1 MFNITASTLKGIIF
15 SLWLFI
21 TALSSFPQHTVQFII
36 SSLPAQNPTDS
47 NLFVAGSF
55 NGWNPQDKNFR
66 FQKEAN
72 GNYFMKTKLS
82 DGDYEFKITKGSWDK
97 VECNK
102 TGSGIPN
109 RSFKLSSDTIISLI
123 IDEWA
128 DHFEKKPRVSTAG
141 KNVHII
147 DTAFLIPQLNRTRRI
162 WIYLPP
168 DYSTSKKRF
177 PVLYMHDGQNVF
189 DDLTSFA
196 GEWQVDE
203 TLDSISKHKKQM
215 IVVAVDHGGAK
226 RINEY
231 CPYDM
236 EKYGKGEGDLYVD
249 FLVKTLKP
257 FIDKNYRTQKDK
269 QNTFIAGSSMGGL
282 ISMYAI
288 LKYPKVF
295 GGAGVFSPAFWVG
308 PKIFDDIKTKG
319 RQVNSKIYFYCGGQ
333 EGGTMV
339 PDMEKAFEKM
349 RAVSRSKMIS
359 SVRPDGKHTE
369 SAWRNEFPLFYLWL
383 MAK

>member
-1 MFNITASTLKGIIF
+1 MFNTTVLTLKRMISF
-15 SLWLFI
+15 LCLFF
-21 TALSSFPQHTVQFII
+21 TVLSSFSQHKVEFII
-36 SSLPAQNPTDS
+36 SSVPAQSASDS

-55 NGWNPQDKNFR
+55 NDWNPGDKNFR
-66 FQKEAN
+66 FQKGAN
-72 GNYFMKTKLS
+72 GNYAMNAKLN
-82 DGDYEFKITKGSWDK
+82 DGDYEFKITKGSWEK

-102 TGSGIPN
+102 AGAGIQN
-109 RSFKLSSDTIISLI
+109 RFFKLSSDTTINLVV
-123 IDEWA
+123 DEWQ
-128 DHFEKKPRVSTAG
+128 DHFAKKPRVSTAS

-147 DTAFLIPQLNRTRRI
+147 DTAFLIPQLSRTRRI

-168 DYSTSKKRF
+168 DYSTSKKHF

-203 TLDSISKHKKQM
+203 TLDSISAHKKEM
-215 IVVAVDHGGAK
+215 IVVAVDHGGSK

-236 EKYGKGEGDLYVD
+236 EKYGKGEGDKYVD

-288 LKYPKVF
+288 LKYPKVC

-319 RQVNSKIYFYCGGQ
+319 EEVNSKIYFYCGGQ
-333 EGGTMV
+333 EGETME
-339 PDMEKAFEKM
+339 PDMVKAFEEM
-349 RAVSRSKMIS
+349 RAVSRSIMVS
-359 SVRPDGKHTE
+359 SIRPDGKHTE
-369 SAWRNEFPLFYLWL
+369 SVWKDEFPLFYLWL
-383 MAK
+383 IEK